1 MQYAKRNRHKYT
13 SGVFFLNADSRTT
26 LESDFER
33 YQDTLELGHA
43 SNKVESFKR
52 WLSNEGNFQWLLIFD
67 NADDLKTLSITKYFP
82 PIGGGHILI
91 TTRDQ
96 GAIGTVG
103 QAGLHLECLNPA
115 DATEVLLLK
124 AGLKDPSA
132 QELEDARAI
141 VELVGCL
148 ALAVDQGGA
157 FIRARHKTLAAYR
170 RLSQERQHDLLQ
182 SRPRLGDYDRS
193 VLSTWEMNFEQ
204 VELDS
209 EGASNLLLLFCF
221 LDGSNIP
228 EVMLQRG
235 ALPQHR
241 WGPDGEVS
249 ELAAADTG
257 LDDDL
262 LNLIADEM
270 AFDEAIDKLLSF
282 SLVNTST
289 DANGSRSFSVHPL
302 VQYSASQRVEAEIQ
316 VKWKLQALVLVTHAF
331 PRSKYLEP
339 R

>member
-1 MQYAKRNRHKYT
+1 M
-13 SGVFFLNADSRTT
+13 NADSRTT

-33 YQDTLELGHA
+33 YQETLELGHV
-43 SNKVESFKR
+43 SNKIESFKR
-52 WLSNEGNFQWLLIFD
+52 WLSNQGNFRWLLIFD
-67 NADDLKTLSITKYFP
+67 NADDLKALSIMKYFP

-103 QAGLHLECLNPA
+103 QAGIHLERLNLV

-148 ALAVDQGGA
+148 ALAVDQAGA
-157 FIRARHKTLAAYR
+157 FIRARHKTLAEYK
-170 RLSQERQHDLLQ
+170 RLSQERQHDLL
-182 SRPRLGDYDRS
+182 RTKPRLGEYDRS
-193 VLSTWEMNFEQ
+193 VLSTWGMNFEQ

-209 EGASNLLLLFCF
+209 KGASDLLLLFCF

-235 ALPQHR
+235 ASPQHR

-257 LDDDL
+257 LDENL
-262 LNLIADEM
+262 VKLIADEM

-282 SLVNTST
+282 SFIHTST

-302 VQYSASQRVEAEIQ
+302 VQYSASQRVEADIQ
-316 VKWKLQALVLVTHAF
+316 TRWKLQALVLVTHAF